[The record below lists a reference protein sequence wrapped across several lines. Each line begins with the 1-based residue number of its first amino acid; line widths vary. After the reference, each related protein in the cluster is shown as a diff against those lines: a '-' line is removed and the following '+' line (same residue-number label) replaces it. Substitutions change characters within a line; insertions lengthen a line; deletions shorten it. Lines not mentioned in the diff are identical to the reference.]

1 MFFFALSFL
10 PSIGELSTY
19 LGVRFIRP
27 LQGALLGDDM
37 GLGKTLQLLSFM
49 AKVLEENPKADPFLV
64 VAPVSLLENWVEEM
78 GKFFE
83 SGTFR
88 ALTLYGEAL
97 AAKRVPKTS
106 LDAELEGRVLLD
118 SSRAIGLATPILY

>member
-1 MFFFALSFL
+1 
-10 PSIGELSTY
+10 
-19 LGVRFIRP
+19 
-27 LQGALLGDDM
+27 M

-97 AAKRVPKTS
+97 AAKRV
-106 LDAELEGRVLLD
+106 
-118 SSRAIGLATPILY
+118 